1 MGAFKHAGEADARS
15 QEQKLSLS
23 VLSPALPHGKMLPGN
38 IKLAGFVASNE
49 MLPDRWVVSYSIFLL
64 LYS

>member
-1 MGAFKHAGEADARS
+1 MEKYTAKAVIMIVFFLIFLIVY
-15 QEQKLSLS
+15 EQRI
-23 VLSPALPHGKMLPGN
+23 ALPHGKMLPGN